1 MMELLSRNEIRKK
14 ALNDRATMS
23 LDLVMEKSKVIM
35 EKIMSLDVYQQSQSV
50 MAYVDFRNEVQTSD
64 LIVHSLASG
73 KLLTVPITDIKRKRL
88 IPSRVLAYPGD
99 LAPGI
104 WGIMEPKQT
113 CVRPV
118 DPGELDLV
126 IVPGVAV
133 DSKGNRLGYGGGFY
147 DRFLIRT
154 RLDTLKVAPVFESQ
168 IVADVLP
175 GALDVPVDI
184 IVTEERMIV
193 RLKAKIGG

>member
-1 MMELLSRNEIRKK
+1 MELLSRNEIRKK
-14 ALNDRATMS
+14 AIQDRASMS
-23 LDLVMEKSKVIM
+23 LESVREKSRVIM
-35 EKIMSLDVYQQSQSV
+35 EKIMSLDVYLQSRAV

-64 LIVHSLASG
+64 LINCSLAAG
-73 KLLTVPITDIKRKRL
+73 KLLTVPITDTREKRL

-99 LAPGI
+99 LAPGF
-104 WGIMEPKQT
+104 WGIMEPRQS

-126 IVPGVAV
+126 IVPGVAF

-154 RLDTLKVAPVFESQ
+154 RADTVNVAPVFEAQ
-168 IVADVLP
+168 IVAEVLP
-175 GALDVPVDI
+175 GPLDVPVDI
-184 IVTEERMIV
+184 IVTEERMIM
-193 RLKAKIGG
+193 RLEAEIGG